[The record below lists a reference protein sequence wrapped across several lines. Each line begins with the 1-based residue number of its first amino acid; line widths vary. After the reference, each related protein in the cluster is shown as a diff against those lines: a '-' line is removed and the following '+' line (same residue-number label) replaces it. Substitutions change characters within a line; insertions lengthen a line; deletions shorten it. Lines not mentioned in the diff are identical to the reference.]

1 MTAPLSPADYHT
13 RDDLQTLGEQIRD
26 KAIRVT
32 VEYESAQVVGAIHT
46 GHAHDPMVDGSG
58 RIAPDPPITDRTISA
73 WAHGAYDGV
82 PAMFTSFATAD
93 PRGIQPMIDALWGVA
108 FALKPEILAS
118 LIHSQFDDPIPAGAW
133 KPGTDLTTRVTDII
147 DTRLRYW
154 HGTASDRFAQD
165 FLNPLRGAVSR
176 QCELAVALAVAL
188 TAQQQV
194 TLAAHRDVWDIGH
207 KTLAVLDSLHACSP
221 HDATVA
227 LAVVTA
233 AISVILAVPT
243 SGLSFAGT
251 QLVNRAAS
259 TQANIDVFTI
269 MPFDFGGGNN
279 MFQSTVSA
287 PGPTTRNR
295 TSSGTWNGSPR
306 RSARRTSTYPRRS
319 PSPRSPMPAPAS
331 SPASSTPSLERV
343 TAAAPTGRFRPGR

>member
-118 LIHSQFDDPIPAGAW
+118 LIHSQFDDPIPAVRG
-133 KPGTDLTTRVTDII
+133 
-147 DTRLRYW
+147 
-154 HGTASDRFAQD
+154 
-165 FLNPLRGAVSR
+165 NP
-176 QCELAVALAVAL
+176 
-188 TAQQQV
+188 
-194 TLAAHRDVWDIGH
+194 
-207 KTLAVLDSLHACSP
+207 
-221 HDATVA
+221 
-227 LAVVTA
+227 
-233 AISVILAVPT
+233 VPT
-243 SGLSFAGT
+243 
-251 QLVNRAAS
+251 
-259 TQANIDVFTI
+259 
-269 MPFDFGGGNN
+269 
-279 MFQSTVSA
+279 
-287 PGPTTRNR
+287 
-295 TSSGTWNGSPR
+295 
-306 RSARRTSTYPRRS
+306 
-319 PSPRSPMPAPAS
+319 
-331 SPASSTPSLERV
+331 
-343 TAAAPTGRFRPGR
+343 